1 MMKHHSLFMDFS
13 NLGFEKID
21 TDILADKAKEQE
33 ETEANAVVEKDSGK
47 DIVGGKGT
55 DKSAMP
61 SS

>member
-1 MMKHHSLFMDFS
+1 MKHHSLFVDFS
-13 NLGFEKID
+13 NLDFEKID
-21 TDILADKAKEQE
+21 TEILTDKAKEQE
-33 ETEANAVVEKDSGK
+33 ETEADAVVEKDSAGK